1 MDKTVVSFYYQGYG
15 LLIFNTCSNLF
26 QSHTNAMGLFQFD
39 EGVTIFEGNR
49 RSDREES
56 LLKEEEEVSQQLFC
70 SCSRCVKIETA
81 TAAYETTKEA

>member
-1 MDKTVVSFYYQGYG
+1 MDKTVVSIYYQGYG

-49 RSDREES
+49 RSDREE
-56 LLKEEEEVSQQLFC
+56 EVSQQLFC
-70 SCSRCVKIETA
+70 LSSRCVKIKT
-81 TAAYETTKEA
+81 TMAAYETTEEA